1 MLLRYTIQRIEL
13 ISHQW
18 KKEELLNGLR
28 TVFREKIRVIFIDG
42 QVLEG
47 GCNTFTN
54 KFDTEDELYDE
65 ITIKTDSHPYVS
77 FNESEVESIEVLHG

>member
-1 MLLRYTIQRIEL
+1 MDLEQYLG
-13 ISHQW
+13 
-18 KKEELLNGLR
+18 K
-28 TVFREKIRVIFIDG
+28 KIRVIFIDG

-47 GCNTFTN
+47 VCNTFTN

-77 FNESEVESIEVLHG
+77 FNESEVESIEVLHGERWLRGYCLPSIGLFI

>member
-1 MLLRYTIQRIEL
+1 M
-13 ISHQW
+13 
-18 KKEELLNGLR
+18 
-28 TVFREKIRVIFIDG
+28 IFIDG

-47 GCNTFTN
+47 DCNTFTN

-65 ITIKTDSHPYVS
+65 ITIKTDSHPYVG

>member
-1 MLLRYTIQRIEL
+1 M
-13 ISHQW
+13 
-18 KKEELLNGLR
+18 
-28 TVFREKIRVIFIDG
+28 IFIDG

-47 GCNTFTN
+47 DCNTFTN